1 MSKVQTTIT
10 MDILPLLIQLVSS
23 AIGGNAAGSALKNL
37 SLGTLGNS
45 LVGILGGG
53 LGGTILQSLLG
64 MGGESAGMDIG
75 RIVSNIAGGGVGG
88 GVLLAIIGVIKKMLG
103 SK

>member
-1 MSKVQTTIT
+1 
-10 MDILPLLIQLVSS
+10 MDIVPLIIQLVSG

-45 LVGILGGG
+45 IVGILGGG

-75 RIVSNIAGGGVGG
+75 SIVSNIAGGGVGG
-88 GVLLAIIGVIKKMLG
+88 GVLLAIIGVVKNMLG
-103 SK
+103 KK

>member
-1 MSKVQTTIT
+1 
-10 MDILPLLIQLVSS
+10 MDILPLLIQLVSG